1 MPRFFEWRNVIFF
14 MPKALSALPV
24 TLLIVFVATL
34 SGLAVGLLLAF
45 PRLEKVPVINQI
57 CQTLVSFIR
66 GTPILIQMFI
76 VYYALPMLLL
86 RIGINITRW
95 DKIYFIYITYGI
107 NTGAYFSEIIRSS
120 ILSVPKS
127 QRDAAAAMGLTR
139 NQAYFRIIIPQSVAI
154 AIPSLG
160 TSMTSL
166 LQDTSMAFA
175 LGILDVIG
183 RVRALGAITSRILE
197 GYMVAAFIFIIL
209 TIALEKLFGYIETK
223 TRPQMPAAPNA
234 VYGTTGE

>member
-1 MPRFFEWRNVIFF
+1 MPNFFTWKNVIYFL
-14 MPKALSALPV
+14 PRVVSALPT
-24 TLLIVFVATL
+24 TLLIVLVATL
-34 SGLAVGLLLAF
+34 SGLAVGLILAF
-45 PRLEKVPVINQI
+45 PRLEKIPVLSHV
-57 CQTLVSFIR
+57 CQVLVSFIR

-86 RIGINITRW
+86 QVGINITRW

-120 ILSVPKS
+120 ILSVPRS
-127 QRDAAAAMGLTR
+127 QRDAAAAVGLTR
-139 NQAYFRIIIPQSVAI
+139 AQTYRRIIIPQSVAI

-166 LQDTSMAFA
+166 LQDTSLAFA

-197 GYMVAAFIFIIL
+197 GYVVAALIFIVL
-209 TIALEKLFGYIETK
+209 TVSLEKLFGYIETK
-223 TRPQMPAAPNA
+223 TRHQAPITA
-234 VYGTTGE
+234 R

>member
-1 MPRFFEWRNVIFF
+1 MIFF
-14 MPKALSALPV
+14 MPRALSALPV
-24 TLLIVFVATL
+24 TLLIVSVATL
-34 SGLAVGLLLAF
+34 SGLVVGLLLAF
-45 PRLEKVPVINQI
+45 PRLEKVPVLSQL
-57 CQTLVSFIR
+57 CQALVSFIR

-127 QRDAAAAMGLTR
+127 QQDAASAGGLTR
-139 NQAYFRIIIPQSVAI
+139 AQSYVRIIIPQSVVI

-166 LQDTSMAFA
+166 LQDTSLAFA

-197 GYMVAAFIFIIL
+197 GYVAAACIFIIL
-209 TIALEKLFGYIETK
+209 TIALEKFFGYIEMK
-223 TRPQMPAAPNA
+223 TRRHVRPALNGG
-234 VYGTTGE
+234 YGT

>member
-1 MPRFFEWRNVIFF
+1 MPDFFTWKNVIYFL
-14 MPKALSALPV
+14 PRVVSALPT
-24 TLLIVFVATL
+24 TLLIVLTATL

-45 PRLEKVPVINQI
+45 PRLEKVPILNRL
-57 CQTLVSFIR
+57 CQVLVSFIR

-86 RIGINITRW
+86 QVGINITRW

-120 ILSVPKS
+120 ILSVPRA
-127 QRDAAAAMGLTR
+127 QRDAAAAAGLTR
-139 NQAYFRIIIPQSVAI
+139 FQTYRRIIIPQSVVI

-166 LQDTSMAFA
+166 LQDTSLAFA

-197 GYMVAAFIFIIL
+197 GYVVAALIFIVL
-209 TIALEKLFGYIETK
+209 TISLEKLFGYIEAK
-223 TRPQMPAAPNA
+223 TRHQAPVTAA
-234 VYGTTGE
+234 

>member
-1 MPRFFEWRNVIFF
+1 MPR
-14 MPKALSALPV
+14 ALSALPV

-45 PRLEKVPVINQI
+45 PRLEKVPVLSQL
-57 CQTLVSFIR
+57 CQALVSFIR

-95 DKIYFIYITYGI
+95 DKLYFIYITYGI

-127 QRDAAAAMGLTR
+127 QQDAASAVGLTR
-139 NQAYFRIIIPQSVAI
+139 TQSYVRIIIPQSVVI

-166 LQDTSMAFA
+166 LQDTSLAFA

-183 RVRALGAITSRILE
+183 RVRALGSITSRILE
-197 GYMVAAFIFIIL
+197 GYVAAAFIFIIL
-209 TIALEKLFGYIETK
+209 TFALEKFFGYIEMK
-223 TRPQMPAAPNA
+223 TRRQAQPALSGG
-234 VYGTTGE
+234 YST